1 MKAPFGP
8 KPEAALLVLA
18 HGSSVNCT
26 SSLPTR
32 ELTRRLR
39 ESGLFGEVACGFWKE
54 KPGLREALDSLTKSE
69 VFIVPNFTVEGYFVR
84 NVIPKELGLSGPVP
98 RRDN

>member
-1 MKAPFGP
+1 MKAPFDP

-32 ELTRRLR
+32 ELTERLR
-39 ESGLFGEVACGFWKE
+39 SSGLFAEVACGFWKE
-54 KPGLREALDSLTKSE
+54 KPGLREAQDSLTSPE
-69 VFIVPNFTVEGYFVR
+69 V
-84 NVIPKELGLSGPVP
+84 
-98 RRDN
+98 